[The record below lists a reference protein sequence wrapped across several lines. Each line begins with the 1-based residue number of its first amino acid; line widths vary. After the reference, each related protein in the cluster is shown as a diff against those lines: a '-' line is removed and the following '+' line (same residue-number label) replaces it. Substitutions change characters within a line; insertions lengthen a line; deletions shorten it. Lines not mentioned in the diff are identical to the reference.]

1 MSHFKTLLFF
11 MFFVAAVCSSGTA
24 QHNYL
29 FTHLGLRDGLVSN
42 QVGRI
47 QQDAQGYIWLT
58 TTYSLQRY
66 DGYRFQTFRTGDG
79 LLPQGNIRGFEIDR
93 KNRLWLHIG
102 DNLLGY
108 LDPVTLKWTSVK
120 VTVPQAWKNVGS
132 GIFIDNSNRVMV
144 VYPGSG
150 FVTYDDATGEAT
162 ESNNPFQLPQ
172 GWNVLHTWQ
181 DKNNNYWF
189 GTTNGLVKFNPSNK
203 QLSYAG
209 HNTDN
214 DVNIRAFSDLK
225 YTSFFFIDKQNRRWL
240 GSWPPTTGLSLKSL
254 SPDGTVKE
262 WNAELARGLNGA
274 YHTIFGFIENS
285 KGLWITG
292 VNMLA
297 RYDEAEGRF
306 QFIQSNTSGEFSIRY
321 DLVSTMLEDRE
332 KNLWLSTDKGIY
344 RYNPLSQLLQTR
356 NNIVVGESLPFTA
369 EVSDILETSSGQ
381 VLVSTTGNGIFPYD
395 KGLDPVASNYFPGNS
410 GIKEGMTWCLVEMN
424 NGDVWWGAQDG
435 WLCYTDAATGKITR
449 GQPELVNRRTILQME
464 KDKEENL
471 WLGTRGGRIIK
482 FNPATNQWKLV
493 RETKG
498 SISRLVI
505 TAKQELWAAT
515 DVDGV
520 YQFDIR
526 SGNLIQHYKQS
537 NVPGK
542 SLPINGA
549 GDLLPY
555 NDSTMLI
562 VSNGLNQLNT
572 RTGDIKSLL
581 PGAEIYNI
589 VKDTKNNLVWC
600 STSRGIFGYSITN
613 ITTVYSF
620 GEREG
625 VDNFAFS
632 HAASTVLKD
641 GRIIFGNSRGI
652 IAFHPD
658 TLLAHLNDDKF
669 SKVYLSE
676 IYLNDKQLAVDSV
689 FKLNALKF
697 GPGNASLKFC
707 FTTNTYQN
715 QPAIHYMI
723 EGLDKEWKPTSASR
737 EINLNYLPYGSY
749 TLKAAVINQDN
760 QTLAITSLPIEIVTP
775 FYRTWWFL
783 ALILVALLTAL
794 YLYDLQRM
802 KRRNELLKVRRDIA
816 TNLHTDISN
825 TLEKIN
831 ILSEMAVLKNEED
844 PEKSQ
849 EFLAQIKDRS
859 SNMISAMQDMLWS
872 ISPDNDKTEKLINR
886 LEKYVQVLNN
896 RHSAAIEIAT
906 NESLKAQKFDMQLR
920 YELLL
925 LLKYSLKGL
934 INAGV
939 RDIRIFLGVEKN
951 TLLYNVQFTNEDANL
966 SLLKNFVNGKELID
980 KVQSIKGT
988 ISSKLG
994 ARNSEIDCR
1003 IQL

>member
-1 MSHFKTLLFF
+1 MSHLKTLLFLL
-11 MFFVAAVCSSGTA
+11 FFSGIGTSGSG

-29 FTHLGLRDGLVSN
+29 FTHLGIRDGLVSN

-47 QQDAQGYIWLT
+47 HQDAQGYIWIT

-79 LLPQGNIRGFEIDR
+79 LLPRGNIRGFEIDK

-102 DNLLGY
+102 DTVLGY
-108 LDPVTLKWTSVK
+108 LNPVTLKWTTVK
-120 VTVPQAWKNVGS
+120 VTIPQSWKNVGS
-132 GIFIDNSNRVMV
+132 GLFIDNGNRVMV
-144 VYPGSG
+144 VYPWNG
-150 FVTYDDATGEAT
+150 FVTYDDKAGNASVE
-162 ESNNPFQLPQ
+162 NNPFQLPD
-172 GWNVLHTWQ
+172 GWKVLHTWQ
-181 DKNNNYWF
+181 DKQNNYWF
-189 GTTNGLVKFNPSNK
+189 GTSNGLVKFNPTSG

-209 HNTDN
+209 HNADN
-214 DVNIRAFSDLK
+214 DPNIRAFSNLK
-225 YTSFFFIDKQNRRWL
+225 STSFFFIDKQNRRWL
-240 GSWPPTTGLSLKSL
+240 GSWPPETGLSLKSIGA
-254 SPDGTVKE
+254 DGVVKE
-262 WNAELARGLNGA
+262 WNSSISKGLNGA
-274 YHTIFGFIENS
+274 YHTIFGFAENS
-285 KGLWITG
+285 KGLWIIG
-292 VNMLA
+292 VNLLGLF
-297 RYDEAEGRF
+297 DEADN
-306 QFIQSNTSGEFSIRY
+306 QFHFIPSNNSGEFSIRY
-321 DLVSTMLEDRE
+321 DLVSTLLEDRE
-332 KNLWLSTDKGIY
+332 KNLWLATDKGIY

-356 NNIVVGESLPFTA
+356 NNYVVGETSPFTA
-369 EVSDILETSSGQ
+369 EVSDIFETTSGE

-395 KGLDPVASNYFPGNS
+395 KDLKPVASKYFPANS

-424 NGDVWWGAQDG
+424 NGDIWWGAQDG
-435 WLCYTDAATGKITR
+435 WLCRSEAATGNITR
-449 GQPELVNRRTILQME
+449 SQPELAQKRTILQIA
-464 KDKEENL
+464 KDKEENI
-471 WLGTRGGRIIK
+471 WLGTRGGRIIQY
-482 FNPATNQWKLV
+482 NPATNAFKLV
-493 RETKG
+493 QETKG
-498 SISRLVI
+498 SISRLVL
-505 TAKQELWAAT
+505 TANGEMWAAT

-520 YQFDIR
+520 YRFSTN
-526 SGNLIQHYKQS
+526 SGNLIHHYKQS
-537 NVPGK
+537 SVPGK
-542 SLPINGA
+542 GLPINGA

-555 NDSTMLI
+555 NDSIMLV

-572 RTGDIKSLL
+572 NTSDIKSLL

-600 STSRGIFGYSITN
+600 STSRGIFGYSLNNMTS
-613 ITTVYSF
+613 VYSF

-625 VDNFAFS
+625 VDNFSFS

-641 GRIIFGNSRGI
+641 GRIVFGNSRGF

-669 SKVYLSE
+669 SRVYLSE
-676 IYLNDKQLAVDSV
+676 IYLNDKALAVDSV
-689 FKLNALKF
+689 FNLNALKF

-715 QPAIHYMI
+715 LPAIHYMI

-749 TLKAAVINQDN
+749 TLKAAVITQDN

-886 LEKYVQVLNN
+886 LEKYVKVLNN

-951 TLLYNVQFTNEDANL
+951 TLLYNVQFTNDDANL
-966 SLLKNFVNGKELID
+966 GLLKNFLNSKELND
-980 KVQSIKGT
+980 KVQSINGT
-988 ISSKLG
+988 ILPKVG
-994 ARNSEIDCR
+994 ARNSELECR